1 MMKFAELM
9 YAIVFKIHVALSQ
22 NFILI

>member
-1 MMKFAELM
+1 MMKSAELM
-9 YAIVFKIHVALSQ
+9 YAIVFRIHVALSQ